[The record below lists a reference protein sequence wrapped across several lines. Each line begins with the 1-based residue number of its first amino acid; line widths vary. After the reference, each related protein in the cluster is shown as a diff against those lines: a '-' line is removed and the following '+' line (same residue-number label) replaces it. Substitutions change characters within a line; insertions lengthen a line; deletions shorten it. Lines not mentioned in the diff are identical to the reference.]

1 MTTIPVTLDPG
12 ATLPSRAHPDDA
24 GLDLTTPQAVDLT
37 PGALTEINT
46 GIHVAIPAGHVG
58 LVTVRSSIGTRG
70 ITLANQVGVIDSDYR
85 GAIILSLY
93 SKTWEHLQAGE
104 RIAQLLIVP
113 VATPE
118 PVQGDSLDQT
128 ERGDGGF
135 GSTGRA

>member
-12 ATLPSRAHPDDA
+12 ATLPTRAHPHDA

-46 GIHVAIPAGHVG
+46 GIHIAIPAGHVG
-58 LVTVRSSIGTRG
+58 LVIIRSSIGTRG

-85 GAIILSLY
+85 GPIILSFY

-104 RIAQLLIVP
+104 RIAQLLIIP
-113 VATPE
+113 CHLPI
-118 PVQGDSLDQT
+118 PVQVDALDQT
-128 ERGDGGF
+128 ERGDGGY
-135 GSTGRA
+135 GSTGR